1 MIPAYRDKTSA
12 RLAGTNFTL
21 RLHEKYKF
29 YPGKAGQISTRY
41 LFTFSSAKTFSIYVE
56 FLNNMADT
64 TRRFITVMTHQLNC
78 FSALLMNLFSLHNF
92 ILREHIF
99 RQNLSIVSSA
109 VTRKNKEEKVN
120 EEDAVIK
127 KKTKI
132 SMGGRRKR

>member
-12 RLAGTNFTL
+12 RLVGTNFTL
-21 RLHEKYKF
+21 RLHEKFKF

-64 TRRFITVMTHQLNC
+64 TRRLIAVMTHQLNC

-99 RQNLSIVSSA
+99 RQNLSIISSA
-109 VTRKNKEEKVN
+109 VTRKNK
-120 EEDAVIK
+120 K
-127 KKTKI
+127 KRLMKK
-132 SMGGRRKR
+132 MQ